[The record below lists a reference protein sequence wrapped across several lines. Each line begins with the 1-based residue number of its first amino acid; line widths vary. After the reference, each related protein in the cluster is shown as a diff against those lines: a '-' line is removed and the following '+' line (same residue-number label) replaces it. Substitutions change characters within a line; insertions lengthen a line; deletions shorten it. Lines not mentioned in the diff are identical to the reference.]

1 MSIDCSHFAHGHRLS
16 FISSRHGR
24 SVCVVGPARSALGA
38 GFMPAVCFVL
48 AMLVSMWLRFLG
60 SLFVRS

>member
-16 FISSRHGR
+16 FISSRRGR
-24 SVCVVGPARSALGA
+24 SACVVGPARTVLRAGLISAA
-38 GFMPAVCFVL
+38 CFVL